1 MRQGA
6 AKNSF
11 PLYNSQTP
19 SCRELIGGPR
29 IFLIQ
34 KEKHSNFAD
43 LFCDGKK
50 LSHKAEFSKH

>member
-6 AKNSF
+6 AKNSL
-11 PLYNSQTP
+11 PLYSSQTP
-19 SCRELIGGPR
+19 SCREFIDGLQ

-34 KEKHSNFAD
+34 KEKHSKFAD

-50 LSHKAEFSKH
+50 LSHKAKSSKH